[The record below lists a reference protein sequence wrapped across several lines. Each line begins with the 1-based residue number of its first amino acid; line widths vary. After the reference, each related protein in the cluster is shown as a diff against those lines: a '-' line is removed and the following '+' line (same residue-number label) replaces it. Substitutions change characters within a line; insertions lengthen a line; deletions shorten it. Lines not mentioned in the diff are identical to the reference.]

1 MKSNNIKNKQAFYKC
16 KNCGDEIGVN
26 TNSRL
31 VYCRCGKLGVD
42 GNEFYVRIIGENDDL
57 EIFE

>member
-1 MKSNNIKNKQAFYKC
+1 MKNKQSFYKC

-31 VYCRCGKLGVD
+31 VYCKCSKLGVD
-42 GNEFYVRIIGENDDL
+42 GNGYYVRIIGEKNDS
-57 EIFE
+57 IVIIK

>member
-1 MKSNNIKNKQAFYKC
+1 MKNKQSFYKC

-31 VYCRCGKLGVD
+31 VYCKCGNLGID
-42 GNEFYVRIIGENDDL
+42 GNGHYVRIIGEKDDPEL
-57 EIFE
+57 IEKFIQ